1 MADFRVIVVL
11 TTLCAVAVCVESK
24 YMIYDTG
31 AGVVEGKLNVHLVAH
46 THDDVGWL
54 KTVDQ
59 YYVGSNNSI
68 QGACVQNVLDS
79 TVQAL
84 LADKNRKF
92 IYVEQAFFQR
102 WWRDQSEAT
111 QAIVKRLVSSGQLEM
126 INGGWCMHDEAAP
139 HYIDMIDQTTYGH
152 KFIKEQFN
160 VTPRIGWQIDPFG
173 HSAVQAYLLGAE
185 VGFDSVFFGRIDYQD
200 RDKRK
205 GDKHLEV
212 IWRGSKS
219 LGSSAQIFA
228 GAFPENYEPPPGNF
242 YFEVN
247 DDSPIVQ
254 DDINLFDY
262 NVEERVNDFV
272 AAALSQANITRTN
285 HVMWTMGT
293 DFKYQYAESWFRNMD
308 KFIHYVN
315 KDGRVNALYST
326 PSIYTDAKYAETN
339 SWPLKENDYFPYAS
353 DINAYWTGYFTSR
366 AALKGYVRML
376 SGYYLAAR
384 QLEVT
389 KGRNKTGP
397 TTDYLGDAL
406 GIAQHHDAVSGTSQ
420 QHVAN
425 DYAKRLSIG
434 HKEAEV
440 VVAESIACMVSPKPG
455 CSSSAAKFHECPL
468 LNISYCPS
476 TEADLSSG
484 KKLVVAIYN
493 SLGWKRSDVIR
504 LPVVSE
510 NTVVYDSNGKQVESQ
525 LLPVVQESISLRN
538 YYTTAYT
545 GKSPSST
552 PKYWLAFTA
561 SVPPL
566 GFSTY
571 AISSTEKSA
580 SNFVK
585 EAFYKHTGTG
595 KDDIE
600 IGTGNLKLVYSGSEG
615 KLSQYVNSQ
624 SSIEASMKQ
633 SYSFYAGFDGTT
645 GEQASGAYIFRPNGT
660 YPIGSQEQNITVLRG
675 TIYDEVHQKIN
686 PWIYQIT
693 RVYKNKEHAEVE
705 FTVGPIPIEDGVGKE
720 IVTQITTTM
729 KSNKTFYSD
738 SNGRDFIERIRDYRA
753 DWDLDVNQP
762 IAGNYY
768 PINLGIYLKDEKSE
782 LSILV
787 DRSVGGSSIVDGQL
801 ELMLHR
807 RLLYDDGKG
816 VAEALNETVCV
827 GNDCRG
833 LAVQGKYYIRMDP
846 LGEGAK
852 WRRSYGQ
859 EIYSPLLLAFTEQ
872 DGNKATNFQVSK
884 FSGMDS
890 TYSLPDNVVLLTLQE
905 LEDGN
910 VLLRLAHLYEI
921 GEDKDLSVMTSVELK
936 KLLSKR
942 KIIKVSEM
950 SLSANQGREE
960 MEKKRLVWKVE
971 GSKSDEPTVQRG
983 GPVDPKNLVVE
994 LAPMEIRTFIITVGK
1009 AISRRLVSS
1018 DLSLQLSGSN

>member
-1 MADFRVIVVL
+1 MADFGVFVAV
-11 TTLCAVAVCVESK
+11 TLCAFCVCVESK
-24 YMIYDTG
+24 YMVYDT
-31 AGVVEGKLNVHLVAH
+31 AQGVVKGKLNVHLVPH
-46 THDDVGWL
+46 SHDDVGWL

-68 QGACVQNVLDS
+68 QAACVQNVLDS
-79 TVQAL
+79 TFQAL

-111 QAIVKRLVSSGQLEM
+111 QAKVKRLVSSGQLEM

-160 VTPRIGWQIDPFG
+160 VTPRVGWQIDPFG
-173 HSAVQAYLLGAE
+173 HSTVQAYLLGAE
-185 VGFDSVFFGRIDYQD
+185 VGFDSLFFGRIDYQD
-200 RDKRK
+200 RAKRK
-205 GDKHLEV
+205 GDKNLEV
-212 IWRGSKS
+212 IWRASKS
-219 LGSSAQIFA
+219 LGSSSQIFA
-228 GAFPENYEPPPGNF
+228 GAFPENYEPPPGGF

-247 DDSPIVQ
+247 DASAIVQ

-262 NVEERVNDFV
+262 NVKERVNDFV

-339 SWPLKENDYFPYAS
+339 TWPLKKDDYFPYAS

-366 AALKGYVRML
+366 PGLKGYVRML

-384 QLEVT
+384 QLEAI
-389 KGRNKTGP
+389 KGRNKRGP
-397 TTDYLGDAL
+397 TTEYLGDAL

-420 QHVAN
+420 QHVAD

-434 HKEAEV
+434 HKEAEK
-440 VVAESIACMVSPKPG
+440 VVAESIACIISPKPG
-455 CSSSAAKFHECPL
+455 CASSATNFQQCPL
-468 LNISYCPS
+468 LNISNCPP

-484 KKLVVAIYN
+484 KKLAVVVYN
-493 SLGWKRSDVIR
+493 PLGWKRSDVIR
-504 LPVVSE
+504 LPVVSK
-510 NTVVYDSNGKQVESQ
+510 NIAVYDSSEKEVESQ
-525 LLPVVQESISLRN
+525 ILPVINESISIRN

-571 AISSTEKSA
+571 TISSTKKPASA
-580 SNFVK
+580 SVK
-585 EAFYKHTGTG
+585 EEFYKHTGTG
-595 KDDIE
+595 NDIE
-600 IGTGNLKLVYSGSEG
+600 IGTGKLKLIYSGSEG
-615 KLSQYVNSQ
+615 QLSHYVNRR
-624 SSIEASMKQ
+624 SSIEASLKQ
-633 SYSFYAGFDGTT
+633 SYSFYAGYDGTT
-645 GEQASGAYIFRPNGT
+645 GVQASGAYVFRPNGT
-660 YPIGSQEQNITVLRG
+660 YPIGSQEQSITVLRG

-686 PWIYQIT
+686 KWIYQIT

-705 FTVGPIPIEDGVGKE
+705 FTMGPIPIDDGVGKE
-720 IVTQITTTM
+720 ITTKISTTI
-729 KSNKTFYSD
+729 KSNKKFYTD

-753 DWDLDVNQP
+753 DWDLEVNQP

-816 VAEALNETVCV
+816 VAEAINEAVCV
-827 GNDCRG
+827 SDDCRG
-833 LAVQGKYYIRMDP
+833 LAVQGKYYLRLDP

-859 EIYSPLLLAFTEQ
+859 EIYSPPLLAFTEQ
-872 DGNKATNFQVSK
+872 DENKGTNFHVTK

-890 TYSLPDNVVLLTLQE
+890 NYSLPDNVALLTLQE
-905 LEDGN
+905 LEDGKA
-910 VLLRLAHLYEI
+910 LLRLAHLYEI
-921 GEDKDLSVMTSVELK
+921 GEDKDLSVITSVELK
-936 KLLSKR
+936 KLFAKR
-942 KIIKVSEM
+942 KITKVSEM

-960 MEKKRLVWKVE
+960 MEKKRLVWKAE
-971 GSKSDEPTVQRG
+971 GSKNDEPTGQRG
-983 GPVDPKNLVVE
+983 GPVDPQKLVVE
-994 LAPMEIRTFIITVGK
+994 LAPMEIRTFIVTVGK
-1009 AISRRLVSS
+1009 TLSRRLVSS
-1018 DLSLQLSGSN
+1018 HISLQ